1 MALSAILTILDRR
14 SMTAAPLHAF
24 TSPTAGTGK
33 SLLVDVAAMLAT
45 RQPMPV
51 ISQGRTEEELEKR
64 LGAALLA
71 GDTAIALDNCEHPLE
86 SSFLCQALTQQKLNI
101 RMLGVS
107 KNVETPVNAAIFAT
121 GNNLTIV
128 GDLTRRTLICA
139 LDAHCERPEL
149 RTFDTNILDTARTQ
163 RPRLVAAALTVLR
176 AWHVADARVRVL
188 PFGSFDVWSHRVRE
202 PLVWLGRADPCSTVA
217 KVREDDPKLS
227 ALLTIL
233 LQWKEVLG
241 TNSAHTMREVINV
254 AISHSDFYNALLAV
268 GASRSGNVLSNE
280 RLGRWLKANEGK
292 IVSGL
297 SIVRAGSRDG
307 YPLWRLTLA

>member
-1 MALSAILTILDRR
+1 
-14 SMTAAPLHAF
+14 
-24 TSPTAGTGK
+24 
-33 SLLVDVAAMLAT
+33 MLAT

-149 RTFDTNILDTARTQ
+149 RTFDTKILDIARTQ

-176 AWHVADARVRVL
+176 AWHVAGARVAVP
-188 PFGSFDVWSHRVRE
+188 PFGSFDVWSQRVRE

-233 LQWKEVLG
+233 LQWKEALG

-254 AISHSDFYNALLAV
+254 AISRGDFYNALLAV

-280 RLGRWLKANEGK
+280 PLGRWLKANEAK
-292 IVSGL
+292 IVSGF

-307 YPLWRLTLA
+307 YPLWRLILA